1 MEGARSYML
10 HESGPISHQYDV
22 YCAVCNICT
31 LQLYQYEAYANF
43 LFFFSKSNHGNNFI
57 FKCVV
62 FLLWY
67 YIGLLKRPVSLYEY
81 KSYHCLT
88 SSACTRETMNRLG
101 CTIMHALWGRGLN
114 LWLAC
119 SSIWISYWDRIPIAY
134 MYLNQGIVN
143 SRSLHV
149 LCICILIL
157 VYICHLKFSILL
169 DNSPLHYW

>member
-1 MEGARSYML
+1 MFIAQCVIY
-10 HESGPISHQYDV
+10 
-22 YCAVCNICT
+22 ICT
-31 LQLYQYEAYANF
+31 LQLYQYEAYAN
-43 LFFFSKSNHGNNFI
+43 FFFSKSNHGNNFI

-119 SSIWISYWDRIPIAY
+119 SSICWYKYWISYWDRIPIAY

>member
-134 MYLNQGIVN
+134 VFE
-143 SRSLHV
+143 SRH
-149 LCICILIL
+149 C
-157 VYICHLKFSILL
+157 KF
-169 DNSPLHYW
+169 